1 MFFTKNIS
9 SGNSKWFIWH
19 DSRKEVVLQIG
30 GIKESQEMPEYLVT
44 NSIYPELEII
54 KDVGAAITDA
64 YQNVLGGKVIFRYV
78 SDIIALK

>member
-1 MFFTKNIS
+1 
-9 SGNSKWFIWH
+9 
-19 DSRKEVVLQIG
+19 
-30 GIKESQEMPEYLVT
+30 MPEYLVT